1 MCTAARI
8 PICTIRQRVLTLRL
22 PPEPASATRARR
34 VTRTHLAPVCP
45 EDALDVAGLLVTE
58 LVSNA
63 VLHAQTDMLLV
74 VDVVPGRIELCVQ
87 DGSPDLPERKALDP
101 QAATGR
107 GLAIVEELATTWG
120 VDHDR
125 GQKVVWAS
133 IDFRPMEKAAQRTV
147 R

>member
-1 MCTAARI
+1 
-8 PICTIRQRVLTLRL
+8 VLTLRL

-45 EDALDVAGLLVTE
+45 DDALDVAGLVVTE

-63 VLHAQTDMLLV
+63 VLHAQTEMFLV
-74 VDVVPGRIELCVQ
+74 VDVVPGRIELRVQ
-87 DGSPDLPERKALDP
+87 DGSSDDPERKQLDP
-101 QAATGR
+101 GASSGR

-125 GQKVVWAS
+125 GLKVVWAS
-133 IDFRPMEKAAQRTV
+133 IDFSPPEKGAQRTM

>member
-1 MCTAARI
+1 MHTGAGVPRHVH
-8 PICTIRQRVLTLRL
+8 PRRVLTLRL

-34 VTRTHLAPVCP
+34 VTRDHLATVCP
-45 EDALDVAGLLVTE
+45 DDALDVASLLVTE

-63 VLHAQTDMLLV
+63 VVHARTDMLLV
-74 VDVVPGRIELCVQ
+74 VDVVPGRIELRVQ
-87 DGSPDLPERKALDP
+87 DGSPDDPERRELDP
-101 QAATGR
+101 DAPSGR

-120 VDHDR
+120 VDRDR

-133 IDFRPMEKAAQRTV
+133 IDFPPAQKGAQRTV